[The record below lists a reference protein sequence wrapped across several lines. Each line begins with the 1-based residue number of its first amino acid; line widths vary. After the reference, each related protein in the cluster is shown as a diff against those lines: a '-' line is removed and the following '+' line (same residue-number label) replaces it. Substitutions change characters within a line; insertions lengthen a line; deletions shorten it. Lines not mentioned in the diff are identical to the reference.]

1 LYHIN
6 FNGGLLL
13 MAENKTNLDIIWNG
27 GTTGNGTLK
36 GEYLDTKI
44 AIPTSMKGSG
54 DGTDPKELLIS
65 SAATCY
71 ITTLSYMLETRKLS
85 VVELTMNSEATMSDN
100 GLKFIHFPQI
110 VLTADATEHQVQSA
124 QRALDGADKACE
136 VGNLL
141 KNAGVIIEIEG
152 EVSLK

>member
-1 LYHIN
+1 
-6 FNGGLLL
+6 

-36 GEYLDTKI
+36 GEYLDTRI

-54 DGTDPKELLIS
+54 DGTDPKELLVS

-71 ITTLSYMLETRKLS
+71 ITTLAYMLETRKLS
-85 VVELTMNSEATMSDN
+85 VAELTMKSEATMSDS
-100 GLKFIHFPQI
+100 GLKFTHFPQI
-110 VLTADATEHQVQSA
+110 LLTADATENQIQSA
-124 QRALDGADKACE
+124 ERAIDGADKACE

-141 KNAGVIIEIEG
+141 KNTGVVIEIEG

>member
-1 LYHIN
+1 
-6 FNGGLLL
+6 

-27 GTTGNGTLK
+27 GTTGNGMLK

-54 DGTDPKELLIS
+54 DGTDPKELLVS

-71 ITTLSYMLETRKLS
+71 IPTLAYMLETRKLS
-85 VVELTMNSEATMSDN
+85 VVELTMNSEAAMSDN
-100 GLKFIHFPQI
+100 GLKFTHFPQI
-110 VLTADATEHQVQSA
+110 VLSDDATENQVQSA

-136 VGNLL
+136 VGSLL
-141 KNAGVIIEIEG
+141 KSAGVVIEIEG
-152 EVSLK
+152 